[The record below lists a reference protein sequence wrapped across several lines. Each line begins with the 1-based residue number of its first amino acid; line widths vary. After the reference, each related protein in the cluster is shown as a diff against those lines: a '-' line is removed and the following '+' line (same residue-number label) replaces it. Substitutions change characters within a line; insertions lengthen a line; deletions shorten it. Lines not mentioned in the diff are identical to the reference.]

1 MNERIVL
8 GKVTVRLNRYKIEEL
23 LKEAEFRFSRSSGK
37 GGQNVNKVETKAE
50 LIFNV
55 RDSLMLDDVQK
66 EKIMKRLANRVDK
79 EGNLRI
85 VSQTGRTQLS
95 NRKNTVQK
103 FVKLIFSALRKE
115 KKRIK
120 TERTI
125 SSRAKILDK
134 KKKHSKKKR
143 GRAFRDFILE

>member
-1 MNERIVL
+1 M
-8 GKVTVRLNRYKIEEL
+8 NRYKISEL

-55 RDSLMLDDVQK
+55 RNSLLLDDIQK
-66 EKIMKRLANRVDK
+66 EKIEKRLANRIDK
-79 EGNLRI
+79 GGNVRI

-95 NRKNTVQK
+95 NRKSAVNK
-103 FVKLIFSALRKE
+103 FEKLIFNALRKE

-120 TERTI
+120 TERTL
-125 SSRAKILDK
+125 SSRAQVLDK
-134 KKKHSKKKR
+134 KKKHSEKKR
-143 GRAFRDFILE
+143 GRSFRDFILD

>member
-1 MNERIVL
+1 M
-8 GKVTVRLNRYKIEEL
+8 NRYKIEEL
-23 LKEAEFRFSRSSGK
+23 LKEAEFKFSRSGGK

-55 RDSLMLDDVQK
+55 KDSQMLDDVQK
-66 EKIMKRLANRVDK
+66 EKIMKRLANRIDK

-95 NRKNTVQK
+95 NRKSTVDK
-103 FVKLIFSALRKE
+103 FVKLIFLALRKE

-120 TERTI
+120 TERSL
-125 SSRAKILDK
+125 SSRAQILDK
-134 KKKHSKKKR
+134 KKKHSEKKR
-143 GRAFRDFILE
+143 GRSFRNFIMD

>member
-1 MNERIVL
+1 M
-8 GKVTVRLNRYKIEEL
+8 NRYKIEEL
-23 LKEAEFRFSRSSGK
+23 LKEAEFRFSRSGGK

-55 RDSLMLDDVQK
+55 AESSLLDEIQK
-66 EKIMKRLANRVDK
+66 EKIMKRLANRIDK

-95 NRKNTVQK
+95 NRKNTTDK
-103 FVKLIFSALRKE
+103 FIKLIFSALRKE

-120 TERTI
+120 TERSL
-125 SSRAKILDK
+125 SSKEQILEK
-134 KKKHSKKKR
+134 KKKHSEKKR
-143 GRAFRDFILE
+143 ERSFRDFIID

>member
-1 MNERIVL
+1 
-8 GKVTVRLNRYKIEEL
+8 LNRYKISEL

-55 RDSLMLDDVQK
+55 RNSLLLDDIQK
-66 EKIMKRLANRVDK
+66 EKIEKRLANRIDK
-79 EGNLRI
+79 GGNVRI

-95 NRKNTVQK
+95 NRKSAVNK
-103 FVKLIFSALRKE
+103 FEKLIFNALRKE

-120 TERTI
+120 TERTL
-125 SSRAKILDK
+125 SSRAQVLDK
-134 KKKHSKKKR
+134 KKKHSEKKR
-143 GRAFRDFILE
+143 GRSFRDFILD

>member
-1 MNERIVL
+1 
-8 GKVTVRLNRYKIEEL
+8 LNRFKIEQL

-37 GGQNVNKVETKAE
+37 GGQNVNKVETKVE

-55 RDSLMLDDVQK
+55 TDSEMLDDVQK
-66 EKIMKRLANRVDK
+66 EKIIKRLASRIDR

-95 NRKNTVQK
+95 NRKNTVDK
-103 FVKLIFSALRKE
+103 FVKLVFSALRKE

-120 TERTI
+120 TERTL
-125 SSRAKILDK
+125 SSRVQVLEK
-134 KKKHSKKKR
+134 KKKHSEKKR
-143 GRAFRDFILE
+143 VRSFRDFILE